1 MQYRPTPLDFS
12 RQVLVFVHIP
22 KTAGSA
28 ICDALFEQ
36 LGADRCLVV
45 NDGKVAKIHESRLRK
60 FAWGARKSLR
70 NTALRLRG
78 VDPLLPKGVARSDLM
93 RLLLLEGHYALG
105 DELKVGRE
113 PIYLSTVRD
122 PVDRFLSDY
131 YYRIDQ
137 RANWPAG
144 KRERHA
150 FWTYDVD
157 RFVDHVYA
165 RRAWNEINLQCR
177 YLGGEDNFVAAKRA
191 VDERVFLAAPSNRLN
206 EFLQL
211 LRPVLDLTSTQAPRS
226 NVGTARRAKTPPSAE
241 TLAKIR
247 QMVGEDQLLF
257 EYVSRAFDDVCRA
270 ATSGPPLVGGAKAS
284 EPAID
289 PGERRSG

>member
-1 MQYRPTPLDFS
+1 MLYRPTPLDFS
-12 RQVLVFVHIP
+12 RSVLVFVHIP
-22 KTAGSA
+22 KTAGTA
-28 ICDALFEQ
+28 IEAALFEQ
-36 LGADRCLVV
+36 LGPDRCLET

-70 NTALRLRG
+70 DVAQRLRG
-78 VDPLLPKGVARSDLM
+78 VDPLLPKGVARADLA
-93 RLLLLEGHYALG
+93 RLRLLEGHYALG

-113 PIYLSTVRD
+113 PIYLTAVRD

-131 YYRIDQ
+131 YYRFDQ
-137 RANWPAG
+137 RANWPVG

-177 YLGGEDNFVAAKRA
+177 YLGGEDNFAAAKRA

-206 EFLQL
+206 DFLQL
-211 LRPVLDLTSTQAPRS
+211 LRPVLDLNSTQAPLS
-226 NVGTARRAKTPPSAE
+226 NVGTARRAKAPPSAE

-247 QMVGEDQLLF
+247 AMVAEDQLLF
-257 EYVSRAFDDVCRA
+257 DYVSAAFDALYREA
-270 ATSGPPLVGGAKAS
+270 AVAQPS
-284 EPAID
+284 
-289 PGERRSG
+289 RRM

>member
-60 FAWGARKSLR
+60 FAWGAGKSLR
-70 NTALRLRG
+70 NAALRLRG
-78 VDPLLPKGVARSDLM
+78 VDPLLPKGVARADLA

-105 DELKVGRE
+105 DELKLGRK
-113 PIYLSTVRD
+113 PLYLATVRD

-131 YYRIDQ
+131 YYRFDQ

-177 YLGGEDNFVAAKRA
+177 YLGGEDNFAAAKRA

-206 EFLQL
+206 DFLQL
-211 LRPVLDLTSTQAPRS
+211 LRPVLDLNSTQAPLS
-226 NVGTARRAKTPPSAE
+226 NVGTARRAKAPPSAE

-247 QMVGEDQLLF
+247 AMVAEDQLLF
-257 EYVSRAFDDVCRA
+257 DYVSAAFDALYREA
-270 ATSGPPLVGGAKAS
+270 AVAQPS
-284 EPAID
+284 
-289 PGERRSG
+289 RRM

>member
-1 MQYRPTPLDFS
+1 MLYRPTPLDFS
-12 RQVLVFVHIP
+12 RNVLVFVHIP

-36 LGADRCLVV
+36 LGADRCLVT
-45 NDGKVAKIHESRLRK
+45 NDGKVGKIHESRLRK

-70 NTALRLRG
+70 YVAQRLRG
-78 VDPLLPKGVARSDLM
+78 VDPLLPRGVARADLA
-93 RLLLLEGHYALG
+93 RLRLLEGHYALG

-113 PIYLSTVRD
+113 PIYLAAVRD

-131 YYRIDQ
+131 YYRFDQ
-137 RANWPAG
+137 RASWPAG

-157 RFVDHVYA
+157 RYVDHVYA

-177 YLGGEDNFVAAKRA
+177 YLGGEDNFAAARRA
-191 VDERVFLAAPSNRLN
+191 VDERVFLAAPSSRLN

-211 LRPVLDLTSTQAPRS
+211 LRPVLDLSSSQAPRS
-226 NVGTARRAKTPPSAE
+226 NVGTARRGKAPPLAE

-247 QMVGEDQLLF
+247 EMVAEDQLLF
-257 EYVSRAFDDVCRA
+257 DYVSRAFDDLFRA
-270 ATSGPPLVGGAKAS
+270 ATSDLPLPGGAKTN
-284 EPAID
+284 ERAI
-289 PGERRSG
+289 GEA